1 MNFNKVILAGR
12 LTRDP
17 EVKYSTSGKA
27 FCSWGMAINRK
38 YTSAN
43 GKREEEVCFVDAKAF
58 GRQAEIV
65 AEYLAKGKLLLL
77 EGRLSFHQ
85 YKKDGQKRNKLSVIA
100 ERVQLMP
107 KDAQMEESEKI
118 LSEKIAVEEPAGQ
131 QTQDNQEEVPASV
144 DVAEETEQ
152 TSEST
157 EAEQSDTIPF

>member
-17 EVKYSTSGKA
+17 EVKYSTSGNA
-27 FCSWGMAINRK
+27 FATFGMAINRK

-43 GKREEEVCFVDAKAF
+43 GERKEETCFVDGRAF
-58 GRQAEIV
+58 GRQGEIMV
-65 AEYLAKGKLLLL
+65 EYLAKGKPLLL

-85 YKKDGQKRNKLSVIA
+85 YEKDGQKRNKLSVIA

-118 LSEKIAVEEPAGQ
+118 PVEEQQ
-131 QTQDNQEEVPASV
+131 QTQDNQEEVPANV